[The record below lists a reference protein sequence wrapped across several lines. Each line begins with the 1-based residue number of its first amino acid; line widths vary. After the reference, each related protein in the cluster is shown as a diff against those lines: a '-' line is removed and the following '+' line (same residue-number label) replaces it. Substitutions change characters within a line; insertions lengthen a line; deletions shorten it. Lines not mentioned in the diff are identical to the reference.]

1 MPTLLDLNVR
11 GHVREGFAPFV
22 CGEAPELGSG
32 RPQDAPT
39 LIPSGAD
46 QWMLRVRL
54 SDDFDSATAVRR
66 LRTGVRSL
74 AQEDFRLGAQ
84 LLPAPS
90 GLSLE
95 VHAKTLTVRPVT
107 LHYYSPWRWAQL
119 RVRHPGGEIVLPMA
133 KDGSVPAPEEA
144 CWVAEIPGEFCA
156 GDWGFVVEGPGAL
169 RDEPTG
175 TSPGEGYRPRGT
187 SVHLRAG
194 EIFSAPPSRQ
204 RRDPQVVSLTVASP
218 ELAHDFV
225 VHLVLPRDFGVR
237 SGSYPVV
244 LLNDGQNQISGRG
257 LCGGWHI
264 DTTVASLTKHGRM
277 RESILAAVEMHP
289 DRNRAYLPP
298 GGLGADPRQAD
309 IYTDFLADRLLPLL
323 EDHHR
328 ADISGGTT
336 IIGASNGAIHGLYA
350 ALYRP
355 RSFTRVGCLSYA
367 LLQPDVNRALLAQ
380 TDSPLPERVYLD
392 SGTRWA
398 PEDGAQDS
406 DDNSLVTH
414 ALRDDFLT
422 RGLVL
427 EQDVRHVL
435 AYGDPHNETSWRRR
449 VAGCL
454 EFLIHPE

>member
-144 CWVAEIPGEFCA
+144 CWVAEIPGELSPA
-156 GDWGFVVEGPGAL
+156 
-169 RDEPTG
+169 TG
-175 TSPGEGYRPRGT
+175 GSLWKDPARCVTSP
-187 SVHLRAG
+187 RA
-194 EIFSAPPSRQ
+194 
-204 RRDPQVVSLTVASP
+204 
-218 ELAHDFV
+218 
-225 VHLVLPRDFGVR
+225 
-237 SGSYPVV
+237 
-244 LLNDGQNQISGRG
+244 
-257 LCGGWHI
+257 
-264 DTTVASLTKHGRM
+264 
-277 RESILAAVEMHP
+277 
-289 DRNRAYLPP
+289 
-298 GGLGADPRQAD
+298 
-309 IYTDFLADRLLPLL
+309 
-323 EDHHR
+323 
-328 ADISGGTT
+328 
-336 IIGASNGAIHGLYA
+336 
-350 ALYRP
+350 
-355 RSFTRVGCLSYA
+355 
-367 LLQPDVNRALLAQ
+367 
-380 TDSPLPERVYLD
+380 
-392 SGTRWA
+392 
-398 PEDGAQDS
+398 
-406 DDNSLVTH
+406 
-414 ALRDDFLT
+414 
-422 RGLVL
+422 
-427 EQDVRHVL
+427 
-435 AYGDPHNETSWRRR
+435 RRR
-449 VAGCL
+449 VRDTGHA
-454 EFLIHPE
+454 EPRST